1 MVSLDVVENTVKLCG
16 MVVVLGLMIWL
27 FFNDNTPRNP

>member
-1 MVSLDVVENTVKLCG
+1 MVSLDVVENTIKFCG
-16 MVVVLGLMIWL
+16 VVVILGMMIWL